1 MAAVVSLSCNMITT
15 HVWLHGSLC
24 VKQFF
29 GSLLASQVVGEQHGW
44 RDVCM
49 SRSGWK

>member
-1 MAAVVSLSCNMITT
+1 VLLLCGVFPVWGLKLMAAVVSLSCNMITT

-29 GSLLASQVVGEQHGW
+29 WKLA
-44 RDVCM
+44 CF
-49 SRSGWK
+49 SGGG